1 MSALLFLCVQAQA
14 ALKSYGENNVNG
26 SLHLHS
32 NGREMLMLEV
42 DVNNEKRRNARI
54 VELRAFLHQT
64 VLTNPES
71 LQFQLM
77 GKIFPSR

>member
-1 MSALLFLCVQAQA
+1 M
-14 ALKSYGENNVNG
+14 KSYGESNVNG

-32 NGREMLMLEV
+32 NGREMLVLEV
-42 DVNNEKRRNARI
+42 DVNNENRRNAKT
-54 VELRAFLHQT
+54 VDLKAFLHQT

-71 LQFQLM
+71 VQFHLM